1 VEDKTDL
8 DSDPNHAV
16 IQTYQLG
23 KQVRYNNKDEYYR
36 YEPLPDELSHSASMC
51 TSTKTNAVILQTL
64 VCNLSGRKG
73 RKGSKIVAL
82 LDPGSTQTFVD
93 RNTAVKLKLKRTS
106 KSLVM
111 PVTVFNQQVNT
122 DTYSVEL
129 HLTSSDGSYTTA
141 ITAYAVY
148 DLAKHINVIDWSKEK
163 NKFSHLVNVPIESLP
178 SEQSVVNVPIE
189 SLPSEQSVNLLIGY
203 DHAALL
209 ESSEK
214 RTGTSGQPI
223 ARLTPLGWT
232 CSVSPDKT

>member
-23 KQVRYNNKDEYYR
+23 KQVHYNNKDEYYR

-129 HLTSSDGSYTTA
+129 HLTSSDGSYTTT

-178 SEQSVVNVPIE
+178 SEQSV
-189 SLPSEQSVNLLIGY
+189 NLLIGY

-209 ESSEK
+209 ESSER

-232 CSVSPDKT
+232 CSVSPNKT